1 MNLDTSFFRI
11 IPFVFFLFLFL
22 LKTANAGETLIMG
35 VHPFLSP
42 AEVEKKFIPLANYL
56 SKQTGINIEVK
67 VGSSYQQH
75 IQYVGL
81 DKVDIAYIG
90 PAAYVIMEHQYG
102 EKPML
107 AKLQVN
113 GHSFFQGNI
122 VVRKDSGIKTI
133 DALKGKRIAFGDP
146 NSTMSY
152 IVPHDMLHQ
161 AGVFTGKPTAHEFLH
176 SHDNVALG
184 VLMGDFD
191 AGAVKPAV
199 FKKFENRGL
208 HTVAMTPKISEHLF
222 VTRKNLPQ
230 HQVNV
235 LRSAMLKMNNTAS
248 GQDALKAIKK
258 SVTGLMKASSSDYDN
273 LRKIIID
280 SKWKH

>member
-1 MNLDTSFFRI
+1 MVAEAEN
-11 IPFVFFLFLFL
+11 
-22 LKTANAGETLIMG
+22 TLIMG

-56 SKQTGINIEVK
+56 SSQTGISIKVK
-67 VGSSYQQH
+67 VGSSYQEH

-81 DKVDIAYIG
+81 DKVDIAYMG
-90 PAAYVIMEHQYG
+90 PAAYVIMQHQYG
-102 EKPML
+102 DKPIL
-107 AKLQVN
+107 SKLQVE
-113 GHSFFQGNI
+113 GQSFFQGNI
-122 VVRKDSGIKTI
+122 IVRKDSGIKTI
-133 DALKGKRIAFGDP
+133 GALKGKRIAFGDP

-152 IVPHDMLHQ
+152 LVPHYMLHES
-161 AGVFTGKPTAHEFLH
+161 GVFKDHLVAHDFLH
-176 SHDNVALG
+176 SHDNVALA

-222 VTRKNLPQ
+222 VTRKNLPKS
-230 HQVNV
+230 QVNA
-235 LRSAMLKMNNTAS
+235 LRNAMLKMNQTAA
-248 GQDALKAIKK
+248 GQDALRSIKK
-258 SVTGLMKASSSDYDN
+258 RISGLVKANSRDYDN